1 MGACKWCGAEN
12 VENVVTCANCG
23 QSLGAGEEPD
33 TFDAEASGSAAS
45 AQVDEQTAAGMA
57 DAGPPPVA
65 AVPPAPESPPPVT
78 PVPVAPAAPQAP
90 VVAAPVPMAAPQYA
104 PPPQQPAYA
113 PPPQQPAY
121 APPQQYA
128 APPQQ
133 YPPPQQYGYTQPP
146 TQPPKSGL
154 GNAIAVTIL
163 CCLPLGI
170 VSIVYATQVDK
181 KWAMGD
187 YAGSQ
192 QAAKKAN
199 MWASIAAAVGIVWI
213 IVSGIIGYTTA
224 ETNTT
229 TTPYYYTY

>member
-12 VENVVTCANCG
+12 AENAATCVSCG
-23 QSLGAGEEPD
+23 QSIAAGEEAG
-33 TFDAEASGSAAS
+33 TFDPEAFSSAMS
-45 AQVDEQTAAGMA
+45 AKVDEQIAARMA
-57 DAGPPPVA
+57 EAGPPPA
-65 AVPPAPESPPPVT
+65 AEAPPAPEPPPPVT
-78 PVPVAPAAPQAP
+78 PAPPAPPQAP
-90 VVAAPVPMAAPQYA
+90 VAVAPVPMAPPQYA

-113 PPPQQPAY
+113 Q
-121 APPQQYA
+121 PQQYA

-133 YPPPQQYGYTQPP
+133 YPPPQQYAPPQQYGYAQPP
-146 TQPPKSGL
+146 MQPPKSGL

-163 CCLPLGI
+163 CCLPIGV

-187 YAGSQ
+187 YAGAQ

-224 ETNTT
+224 ETTNT